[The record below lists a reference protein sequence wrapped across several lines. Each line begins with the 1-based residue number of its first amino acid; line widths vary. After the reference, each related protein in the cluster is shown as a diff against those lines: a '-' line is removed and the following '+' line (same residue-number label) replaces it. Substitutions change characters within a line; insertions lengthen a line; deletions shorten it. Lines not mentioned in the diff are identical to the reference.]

1 MNLIKSV
8 FSVITLI
15 CIMVMTNSCKD
26 PRDKTVWDYIE
37 DDVATDDQ
45 FNRGVEML
53 HQDLINHGYMKD
65 HSCLRLDCAS
75 NHKNTYADIERVN
88 KLASE

>member
-1 MNLIKSV
+1 MRKLV
-8 FSVITLI
+8 TI
-15 CIMVMTNSCKD
+15 CIIGLMTIAVSSCKD
-26 PRDKTVWDYIE
+26 PRDKTVWDYID

-45 FNRGVEML
+45 FNRGIEML